1 MNDSLETTSP
11 TGRRQPV
18 RTATIV
24 WGLLIMAAGILLL
37 AWLLTDISLDPM
49 AVLLGL
55 LIGAGAALLIGGAVA
70 AFGKQDKAGKRPQ
83 AS

>member
-1 MNDSLETTSP
+1 MNDSLETTTP
-11 TGRRQPV
+11 AGRRPV

-70 AFGKQDKAGKRPQ
+70 AFGKQDKAGKR
-83 AS
+83 A

>member
-1 MNDSLETTSP
+1 MNDSLETSAP
-11 TGRRQPV
+11 AGRRPV

-70 AFGKQDKAGKRPQ
+70 AFGKQDKAGKRP
-83 AS
+83 

>member
-1 MNDSLETTSP
+1 MNDSLETTAP
-11 TGRRQPV
+11 AGRRQPV

-70 AFGKQDKAGKRPQ
+70 AFGKQDKTGKRP
-83 AS
+83 

>member
-1 MNDSLETTSP
+1 MNTSSTTDQAP
-11 TGRRQPV
+11 ARRPV

-37 AWLLTDISLDPM
+37 AWLLTDITLDPM

-55 LIGAGAALLIGGAVA
+55 LIGAGAALLIGGTVS
-70 AFGKQDKAGKRPQ
+70 AFGGPGRRSGKR
-83 AS
+83 S

>member
-70 AFGKQDKAGKRPQ
+70 AFGKQDKTGKRP
-83 AS
+83 

>member
-70 AFGKQDKAGKRPQ
+70 AFGKQDKAGNRP
-83 AS
+83 